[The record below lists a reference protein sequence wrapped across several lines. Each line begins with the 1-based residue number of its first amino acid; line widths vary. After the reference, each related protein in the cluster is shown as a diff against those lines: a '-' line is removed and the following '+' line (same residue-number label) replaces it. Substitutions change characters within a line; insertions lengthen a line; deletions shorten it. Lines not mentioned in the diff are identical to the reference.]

1 MSQHLHISSFIM
13 IQTDQIT
20 EGLLSSNNHQTILG
34 LNLDQVGLKTLKTP
48 HGVRQIPVGLVSRYL
63 SWFIHGIA
71 LQTMPLLWL
80 LLWLLFIICTKN
92 GIHYENDIMTWLFTD
107 LKRYYAQTPSKKLQS
122 LLWIYIK
129 IKATVCYNVIS
140 QNVLS
145 HTKSYRY
152 IFNVNKYKMSDLL
165 ELSPPV

>member
-63 SWFIHGIA
+63 STSLLTHPPHLKRFIHGMA
-71 LQTMPLLWL
+71 LQTM
-80 LLWLLFIICTKN
+80 IIDHHAIAVTFPVTSFHYTKN
-92 GIHYENDIMTWLFTD
+92 GIHYENDIMT
-107 LKRYYAQTPSKKLQS
+107 
-122 LLWIYIK
+122 
-129 IKATVCYNVIS
+129 
-140 QNVLS
+140 
-145 HTKSYRY
+145 
-152 IFNVNKYKMSDLL
+152 
-165 ELSPPV
+165 